1 MGLVKVETLANME
14 GEEAEDE
21 QRAKEARAV
30 SEDDTLANDIE
41 CRLEQDMMVGEKAA
55 DVGEYFW

>member
-1 MGLVKVETLANME
+1 ME
-14 GEEAEDE
+14 GEEAEGE
-21 QRAKEARAV
+21 QGAKEATAV

-55 DVGEYFW
+55 DVG